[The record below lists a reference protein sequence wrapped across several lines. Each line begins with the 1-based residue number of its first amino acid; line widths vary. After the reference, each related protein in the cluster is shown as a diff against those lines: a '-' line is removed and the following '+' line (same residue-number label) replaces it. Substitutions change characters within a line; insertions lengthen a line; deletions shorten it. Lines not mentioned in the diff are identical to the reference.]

1 VCGYSDV
8 VEDGNDPSF
17 RFVCRRAA
25 LSVARSWLVGIV
37 INENYAIGF
46 ASELKAAT
54 GTLKGCNALGNNWK
68 V

>member
-1 VCGYSDV
+1 M
-8 VEDGNDPSF
+8 
-17 RFVCRRAA
+17 
-25 LSVARSWLVGIV
+25 GIV